1 MPKILFVRTLIEC
14 AMKKLI
20 YFFGAIFLMLGISSC
35 GKLDT
40 DDENFDATL
49 LYGIWQEGSVYERY
63 DETGLGATWD
73 VSEDV
78 EEEEAQL
85 FKWTLDG
92 STLVHEHVGTFIT
105 VPKVYTVTT
114 LNANSLTYHD
124 DYGKTHY
131 FSKTE

>member
-35 GKLDT
+35 GGLNT
-40 DDENFDATL
+40 EDEGFDVAL

-63 DETGLGATWD
+63 DETGWGATWD

-78 EEEEAQL
+78 EEEEAQR
-85 FKWTLDG
+85 FKWSLDG
-92 STLVHEHVGTFIT
+92 STLVHEHVGTFVT
-105 VPKVYTVTT
+105 VPKVYTITT

-124 DYGKTHY
+124 DYGKTHC